1 MRADEL
7 LGRSAARFP
16 AKIAVVCGAER
27 CSYEQLERRAA
38 AFASRLLDAGIER
51 GDRVAV
57 CLENSIDAVVAIFGI
72 LKAGAVFFVVNPHTR
87 PERLASL
94 LADSAA
100 SAVISK
106 KGREKGSGI
115 PFFSRMSRKKGSRTP
130 FLGQKAPGPF
140 FEDLAALVYTSGST
154 GEPKGVMVTH
164 GNITSSAAAICEY
177 LELTDADVIL
187 NALPLA
193 FSYSLGQLTTAFHV
207 GATMVLERSF
217 AYPAAILDTMAR
229 ERVTGLPLVP
239 TIATLLLQ
247 HDLRSHCLP
256 HLRYITNAAAA
267 LTASKLHGLRD
278 AFPQAQV
285 YSMYGQTEC
294 HRISYLP
301 PNQIDERPGSVGIA
315 IPGSDVF
322 IVDDRG
328 RRVPRGTIGELVV
341 RGPHVM
347 KGYWNKPTLTAA
359 VLRPCNAPGGPA
371 YYTGDLFRMDADGFL
386 YFVDRKDDVIK
397 TRGEKVAP
405 RQIEEVI
412 AQLTGVAEV
421 SAFGVLDEILGE
433 AVAVAVTPVPGAQ
446 LTERQIRRH
455 CLERLEPF
463 MVPKVVDIRDAL
475 PMTATGKI
483 SRRTLRALITA
494 ADGASA

>member
-1 MRADEL
+1 MGTDEL

-16 AKIAVVCGAER
+16 AKTAVVCGAER

-38 AFASRLLDAGIER
+38 VFAAALRDGGIKP

-72 LKAGAVFFVVNPHTR
+72 LKARAVFLVFNPHAR

-94 LADSAA
+94 LADSGAA
-100 SAVISK
+100 TVISK
-106 KGREKGSGI
+106 KGPGSFFKGDLL
-115 PFFSRMSRKKGSRTP
+115 KKE
-130 FLGQKAPGPF
+130 PGPF

-207 GATMVLERSF
+207 GATVVLEQSF

-247 HDLRSHCLP
+247 HDLSGHRLP

-267 LTASKLHGLRD
+267 LTAAKLQRLRD
-278 AFPQAQV
+278 AFPQARV

-315 IPGSDVF
+315 IPNSEVF

-328 RRVPRGTIGELVV
+328 RRVPRGTIGELIV

-347 KGYWNKPTLTAA
+347 KGYWNKPALTAA
-359 VLRPCNAPGGPA
+359 VLRPCDVPGGPV
-371 YYTGDLFRMDADGFL
+371 YYTGDLFRMDKDGFL

-405 RQIEEVI
+405 RQIEEAI
-412 AQLTGVAEV
+412 AQLAGVAEV
-421 SAFGVLDEILGE
+421 SAFGVPDELLGE
-433 AVAVAVTPVPGAQ
+433 AVAVAVTPAPGAQ
-446 LTERQIRRH
+446 LTARQIQRH

-483 SRRTLRALITA
+483 SRRKLRALVTA
-494 ADGASA
+494 VGGASA